1 MDENKIVIVSDDNNV
16 ISFDDITIKH
26 DTVDRNEVAEV
37 EKEIEMLEV
46 EIDEKNKRLVELKAK
61 IKYAKKIIAIADA
74 EKVAEVEVPA
84 VENNENV
91 DGDEIQAD
99 EVEV

>member
-1 MDENKIVIVSDDNNV
+1 M
-16 ISFDDITIKH
+16 
-26 DTVDRNEVAEV
+26 
-37 EKEIEMLEV
+37 
-46 EIDEKNKRLVELKAK
+46 ELKAK
-61 IKYAKKIIAIADA
+61 IEYAKKIIAIADA

-84 VENNENV
+84 VENTESV